1 MKKSNYTVTVN
12 AKTDENGKS
21 VISVATPKGQE
32 ELNARQM
39 AHVLIGGVT
48 LLVKSCEKHDLGI
61 KGYELMKE
69 IYTHLEETFMGDEF
83 ADAKS
88 MNVKKVQK

>member
-1 MKKSNYTVTVN
+1 MKKSDYTVTVN
-12 AKTDENGKS
+12 VKTDENGKS
-21 VISVATPKGQE
+21 IINVLTPKGQD

-48 LLVKSCEKHDLGI
+48 LLVKSCEKNDLGI
-61 KGYELMKE
+61 KDYELMKE
-69 IYTHLEETFMGDEF
+69 IYTHLEDTFVGDEF